1 MMVSF
6 PLKMVSGKSQS
17 FCFHGL
23 PFVWSLIRVQTRRG
37 RRAIP
42 ALDLFFKAMSISQS
56 NGNDPLSDLSK
67 RVIDGW
73 CNLHNAGCI
82 IQVAGHVLWP
92 RAAWL
97 YQEAVTHKKANISVS
112 RGLQIVGM

>member
-1 MMVSF
+1 MSQE
-6 PLKMVSGKSQS
+6 LSSGHQYESCS
-17 FCFHGL
+17 E
-23 PFVWSLIRVQTRRG
+23 
-37 RRAIP
+37 
-42 ALDLFFKAMSISQS
+42 
-56 NGNDPLSDLSK
+56 
-67 RVIDGW
+67 DGW

-92 RAAWL
+92 RGAWL